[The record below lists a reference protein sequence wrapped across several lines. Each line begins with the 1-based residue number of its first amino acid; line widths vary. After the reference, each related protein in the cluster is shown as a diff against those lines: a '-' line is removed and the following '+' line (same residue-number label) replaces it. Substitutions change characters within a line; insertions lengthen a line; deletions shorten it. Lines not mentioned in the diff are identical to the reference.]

1 MRPMVKIAIT
11 RITVV
16 GSTGQKMSYNGQV
29 IIDSSELEVYRKN
42 IMLNGTDIDHV
53 LFIYEEV
60 END

>member
-1 MRPMVKIAIT
+1 MAKVAIT

-16 GSTGQKMSYNGQV
+16 DSAGQKMSHNGRV
-29 IIDSSELEVYRKN
+29 IIDSSELESYRNN
-42 IMLNGTDIDHV
+42 IKLNGTDIDHV

>member
-1 MRPMVKIAIT
+1 MKKIAIT

-16 GSTGQKMSYNGQV
+16 DNHGQKMSHNGRV
-29 IIDSSELEVYRKN
+29 IIDSSELEDYRKSIKRDGSN
-42 IMLNGTDIDHV
+42 VDHV

>member
-1 MRPMVKIAIT
+1 MVKIAIT

-29 IIDSSELEVYRKN
+29 IIECAELEGYRNN
-42 IMLNGTDIDHV
+42 IKLNGTDIDHV

>member
-1 MRPMVKIAIT
+1 MGKIVIT

-16 GSTGQKMSYNGQV
+16 DSTGQKMSHNGQV

-53 LFIYEEV
+53 LFIYEEA